1 MKLTF
6 YGQNTW
12 LIETAGK
19 QLLIDPAISMN
30 PLAKDIIDIDAIQCD
45 YILLTHGHGDHV
57 ADVEKIAERTEATIV
72 ANYEV
77 ASYYGGKNF
86 KYHPMNH
93 GGRWDFEFGQLA
105 MVNAVHSSV
114 LPDGTYGGNPAGFI
128 LMNEEATIY
137 IAGDTAVT
145 MDMQLIPRLY
155 PKLDVALLPIGDNFT
170 MGINDAVVAAEF
182 IDCKKII
189 GCHYDTF
196 PYIEIDH
203 NTAVSTFKDAGM
215 DLTLLEI
222 SESIDI

>member
-6 YGQNTW
+6 FGQNTW

-19 QLLIDPAISMN
+19 KLLVDPAISMN
-30 PLAKDIIDIDAIQCD
+30 PLAKDAVDIDTIQCD

-57 ADVEKIAERTEATIV
+57 ADVESIAERTKATIV

-77 ASYYGGKNF
+77 ASYYGGKSF

-114 LPDGTYGGNPAGFI
+114 LPDGTYGGNPAGFV
-128 LMNEEATIY
+128 LMNEEAAIY

-170 MGINDAVVAAEF
+170 MGIKDAVVAAEF
-182 IDCKKII
+182 IDCKRII

-203 NTAVSTFKDAGM
+203 NAAMSTFKDAGM